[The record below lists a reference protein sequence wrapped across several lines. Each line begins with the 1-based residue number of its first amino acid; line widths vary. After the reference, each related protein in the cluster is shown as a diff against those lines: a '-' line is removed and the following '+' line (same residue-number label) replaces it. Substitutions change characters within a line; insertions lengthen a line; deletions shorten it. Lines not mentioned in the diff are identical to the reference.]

1 MDEEQSE
8 LQPLV
13 QPRARAP
20 LGVKGKPFVARF
32 RSTSSAGTDVP
43 QLESRGEM
51 YRDAEGRMR
60 IEHRTSQRE
69 QITMIVDPVSKD
81 LVFLDDI
88 ERTALLIRG
97 GSGDSSTGWAFANCV
112 PIETEDHETIHGVR
126 CRRVIL
132 RDPISKA
139 ESGETWLADAL
150 MLAVSDKSVVNGV
163 VREWRITDLEVKDP
177 QPDLFSIPRTYRV
190 TIDEQ

>member
-1 MDEEQSE
+1 
-8 LQPLV
+8 
-13 QPRARAP
+13 
-20 LGVKGKPFVARF
+20 
-32 RSTSSAGTDVP
+32 
-43 QLESRGEM
+43 
-51 YRDAEGRMR
+51 
-60 IEHRTSQRE
+60 
-69 QITMIVDPVSKD
+69 
-81 LVFLDDI
+81 
-88 ERTALLIRG
+88 
-97 GSGDSSTGWAFANCV
+97 
-112 PIETEDHETIHGVR
+112 
-126 CRRVIL
+126 L

>member
-1 MDEEQSE
+1 MWLMIGSSMDEEQSE

-97 GSGDSSTGWAFANCV
+97 GSGDSST
-112 PIETEDHETIHGVR
+112 IHGVR